1 MLSRY
6 QNIWNGN
13 FSFITLNYWI
23 GYLLLKNIENV
34 VFLCGTNNLHQYAPE
49 DTVDDIIEIWWT
61 FNVNACICEIS
72 PRDYNCTI
80 HRVQIKDVDEML
92 KSKCVRFLFGYIGQD
107 SGQWFTNSK
116 TFSDK
121 IHLIEKVISK
131 LFISIPKN
139 IEVFYYAGNIN
150 YYQSTK
156 KWLFLLWL
164 GNHDV
169 PPLPVSYIQ
178 LPSVLY
184 IPFV

>member
-1 MLSRY
+1 
-6 QNIWNGN
+6 
-13 FSFITLNYWI
+13 
-23 GYLLLKNIENV
+23 
-34 VFLCGTNNLHQYAPE
+34 
-49 DTVDDIIEIWWT
+49 
-61 FNVNACICEIS
+61 
-72 PRDYNCTI
+72 
-80 HRVQIKDVDEML
+80 ML
-92 KSKCVRFLFGYIGQD
+92 KSKCVRYLFGYIGQD